1 MWATVSSLSRARLGL
16 VREGCRAVRAKAV
29 PGRSSSRGTATVT
42 HFSVNIAFDV
52 STFPEG
58 QCVTGEV
65 KFPCEA

>member
-1 MWATVSSLSRARLGL
+1 M
-16 VREGCRAVRAKAV
+16 RAKAV
-29 PGRSSSRGTATVT
+29 PGRSSSRETATVT